1 MIRLTTARRRVLIAH
16 LPELANVAAGS
27 LLFGQFLSERPYSLA
42 LALGG
47 VVVWLLLIVAAFALA
62 EGERK

>member
-47 VVVWLLLIVAAFALA
+47 VVVWLLLIVAVFALV

>member
-16 LPELANVAAGS
+16 VPELANVGAGS
-27 LLFGQFLSERPYSLA
+27 LLFGQFLNERPYSLA

-47 VVVWLLLIVAAFALA
+47 VVLWFLLIGVVLVLA

>member
-47 VVVWLLLIVAAFALA
+47 VVVWLLLIVAVFALA